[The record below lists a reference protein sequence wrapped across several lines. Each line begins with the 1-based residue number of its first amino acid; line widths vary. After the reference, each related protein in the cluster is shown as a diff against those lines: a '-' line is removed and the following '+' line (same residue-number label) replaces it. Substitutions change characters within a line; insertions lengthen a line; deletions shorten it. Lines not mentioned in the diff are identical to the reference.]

1 MKNDEKINSM
11 NKTTITRDYFDFYIF
26 LLDIFVFLESNYS
39 YLLISA
45 LIFTSLYYLIEDT
58 YDVKIKVKKLSEA
71 ENLINDN
78 LGSLGINIY
87 EREFVSQIEDEVESN
102 FANKINVYKKSSFQA
117 DQLIGLF
124 LII

>member
-1 MKNDEKINSM
+1 MKVIIA
-11 NKTTITRDYFDFYIF
+11 TI
-26 LLDIFVFLESNYS
+26 
-39 YLLISA
+39 LISA

-58 YDVKIKVKKLSEA
+58 YDVTLKIKQLNQA

-87 EREFVSQIEDEVESN
+87 EREFVSQSVDEVESN

-124 LII
+124 LDNIVLGHAILETTSKNLMTMVMIILFQRYRTISL